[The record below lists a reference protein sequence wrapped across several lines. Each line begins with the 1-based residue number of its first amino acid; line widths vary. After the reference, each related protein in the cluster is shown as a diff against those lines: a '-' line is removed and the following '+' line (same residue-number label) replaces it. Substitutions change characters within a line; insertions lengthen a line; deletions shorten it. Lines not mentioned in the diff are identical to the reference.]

1 MKIKHNFGFTLIE
14 IAIVLVIIGLLVST
28 LLAPLNAQL
37 DIKNY
42 NQVRTDLEQ
51 IKEALYGYAVVNG
64 SLPCPDT
71 DGDGVA
77 NVGCNSANTSSTGG
91 NLPWVTLGVQ
101 GNDPWNR
108 PYQYRVNGAFTTT
121 FSLNTVGV
129 TTGILMVYTD
139 STLTTTVANNVPAVI
154 YSSGKNGATQPPV
167 SADELENTTTGVKF
181 DANFVSHD
189 LSPTFDDVVVW
200 ISPNVLFNRM
210 VAAGKLP

>member
-1 MKIKHNFGFTLIE
+1 MKTKHNFGFTLIE
-14 IAIVLVIIGLLVST
+14 IAIVLVIIGLLIST

-51 IKEALYGYAVVNG
+51 IKEALYGYAIVNG

-71 DGDGVA
+71 NGDGISDACSSVFA
-77 NVGCNSANTSSTGG
+77 SASTAG

-101 GNDPWNR
+101 RMDPWNN
-108 PYQYRVNGAFTTT
+108 PYQYRVNNAFGTLFTL
-121 FSLNTVGV
+121 S
-129 TTGILMVYTD
+129 TTGTGAGILRVYTD
-139 STLTTTVANNVPAVI
+139 STLATTVANNVPSVI

-181 DANFVSHD
+181 DANFVSHN